1 MGAGRSLIEQI
12 TLEDLPVL
20 AEHLATLKCEGR
32 FRSEGTEPL
41 KQFVLMLDEQV
52 CEWDFTI
59 AIVLR
64 LQTALDEM
72 NESEA
77 ERWGHERPVTFLR
90 RLAALNDLTPEG
102 EEARKHFGNFVAI
115 ANAARQHIER
125 EDHEN

>member
-12 TLEDLPVL
+12 TLEDLPTL
-20 AEHLATLKCEGR
+20 AEHLATLKHDK
-32 FRSEGTEPL
+32 GTEPL
-41 KQFVLMLDEQV
+41 KQFVLAVDEQV

-59 AIVLR
+59 AIILR
-64 LQTALDEM
+64 LQKALDEM

-102 EEARKHFGNFVAI
+102 EEARKRFGNFVAI
-115 ANAARQHIER
+115 ADAARQHIER
-125 EDHEN
+125 EDHES